1 MYPPSPQN
9 LLKTQTKKNPLLT
22 NLQYNPHALQFNS
35 SFNPLLQSGV
45 CVAPQLLHSAFTPPG
60 AVEDVEL
67 GRLPF
72 VPVPAPGVVAV
83 EVDPAPPKVFDAEP
97 VAEEGPE
104 PEPEPEPE
112 VDEDEDP
119 DEDPVPLSPD
129 IPNPA
134 PFKAGTLPDLGL
146 PAPLPPLPPL
156 LLLPLALELPV
167 KEER

>member
-1 MYPPSPQN
+1 MYPQSQKAP
-9 LLKTQTKKNPLLT
+9 KTQTKNQKNQLT

-72 VPVPAPGVVAV
+72 VPAPGVVAV
-83 EVDPAPPKVFDAEP
+83 EFDPAPPKVFDAEP
-97 VAEEGPE
+97 DAEEG

-119 DEDPVPLSPD
+119 DPDEDPLSPD

-156 LLLPLALELPV
+156 LLLPLALEPPV